1 MSKAKTALITPWR
14 LVILGLFGMG
24 AYILYLRFSIGL
36 GEVTNLSDSFPW
48 GLWVGFDILAGIG
61 LAAGGFVMA
70 ATVYVFQMKRYK
82 PIVRMAILTALLG
95 YMIFVVGLLIEI
107 GRPWNMWR
115 VMTNWNIHSPLF
127 EVAWCVMLY
136 LTVLVMEF
144 SVVVFERLKWQRLVN
159 LHHKVAPVLVI
170 MGAIISTLHQST
182 LGTLFTIMPYRM
194 HDLWYTPLQP
204 ITFFISCIAGGLA
217 MVCFES
223 FLSNRFLEFEV
234 RMDILP
240 RITRAMAIILV
251 VYFIYRL
258 GDLTFRGVISSAF
271 VPGIPALLFWMENFL
286 FVVIPVA
293 LVTRFRLNM
302 PRMALFFTA
311 FSTVLGFI
319 MHRFNVAI
327 TAREYADPVNY
338 FPHWMEF
345 VVTGCLIAAGFVA
358 AGIAVKLFPTLHD
371 HGEEKTAAQTEGEA

>member
-14 LVILGLFGMG
+14 LVMVVLIAVGV
-24 AYILYLRFSIGL
+24 YILYLRYSIGL
-36 GEVTNLSDSFPW
+36 GEVTNLSDEFPW

-70 ATVYVFQMKRYK
+70 AAVYVFRMERFR
-82 PIVRMAILTALLG
+82 PIVRMAILTAMLG
-95 YMIFVVGLLIEI
+95 YMIFVIGLLIEI
-107 GRPWNMWR
+107 GRPWNIWR
-115 VMTNWNIHSPLF
+115 VMIEWNIHSPLF

-144 SVVVFERLKWQRLVN
+144 SVVVFERLGWEKLVH

-204 ITFFISCIAGGLA
+204 ITFFVSCIAAGLA
-217 MVCFES
+217 MVIFES
-223 FLSNRFLEFEV
+223 FLSNRFLGFEV
-234 RMDILP
+234 RMDLLP
-240 RITRAMAIILV
+240 RIARVMAVILV
-251 VYFIYRL
+251 TYFMYRIS
-258 GDLTFRGVISSAF
+258 DLIICGGISDAF
-271 VPGIPALLFWMENFL
+271 VPGIPALLFWLENLF
-286 FVVIPVA
+286 FVVVPVA
-293 LVTRFRLNM
+293 LVARFGLKI

-311 FSTVLGFI
+311 LFAVLGFV

-327 TAREYADPVNY
+327 TAREYADPVDY

-345 VVTGCLIAAGFVA
+345 VVTGCLIAGGFIA

-371 HGEEKTAAQTEGEA
+371 HGAHAPEKGGDR